1 MSAVRSFFNLNPEV
15 SLSAGHDRM
24 VVFARRAAGALAHV
38 DDVANGKSCECF
50 CLACGEALIARQG
63 EIREHSFAHMS
74 GTQCSHA
81 LEAMLHGV
89 AVELIGRRGHIRVP
103 PLRLQ
108 ASANGPHGLLTG
120 SVERPGKLVPID
132 AVALAHRP
140 PWSRPCVVVE
150 AQGREL
156 LIHFAMRR
164 GASEAKREALRQTG
178 RAAIEFDFSKE
189 FPSSVGHLARAL
201 FEDDRRS
208 SWLFNPRE
216 AVLQERLAS
225 QLRVQAE
232 EQWRA
237 HREVIRARRALQE
250 QRQRERAEL
259 VKQGL
264 SLGGTAAECAER
276 EGQAS
281 LPAPIVPPRLVP
293 PPASVRPPRP
303 KEFSPSV
310 EYAAAGGRLWLLHSD
325 KPDIYL
331 RTEGDMKPA
340 LAILERQGAVL
351 DDSGPGVY
359 RISRNGWATA
369 ALELGHFW
377 TSIHSV

>member
-1 MSAVRSFFNLNPEV
+1 MSAVRSFFDLNPEV

-24 VVFARRAAGALAHV
+24 VVFARRAAGALAHI

-89 AVELIGRRGHIRVP
+89 AVELIGKRGHIRVP

-108 ASANGPHGLLTG
+108 ATANGPHGVLTG

-140 PWSRPCVVVE
+140 TWSRPCVVVE

-164 GASEAKREALRQTG
+164 GASEAKRKALRKAG
-178 RAAIEFDFSKE
+178 RAAIEFDFGKE
-189 FPSSVGHLARAL
+189 FPSSVGHLVRAL
-201 FEDDRRS
+201 FDDDRRS
-208 SWLFNPRE
+208 SWVFNPRE
-216 AVLQERLAS
+216 TVLRQRLAN
-225 QLRVQAE
+225 QLQIQAE
-232 EQWRA
+232 EQWQA
-237 HREVIRARRALQE
+237 HREVIHARRALQE
-250 QRQRERAEL
+250 ERRRERAEL

-264 SLGGTAAECAER
+264 SPDGTAAECAQRKE
-276 EGQAS
+276 QAS
-281 LPAPIVPPRLVP
+281 LAAPILPPHFVP
-293 PPASVRPPRP
+293 PPTPVRPPLP

-310 EYAAAGGRLWLLHSD
+310 EYVAVGGRLWLLHSD

-340 LAILERQGAVL
+340 LAILEHQGAVL

-359 RISRNGWATA
+359 RISRSGWANA
-369 ALELGHFW
+369 ALQLGTFW
-377 TSIHSV
+377 TAIHSV